1 MPCERGL
8 FLSDKRRRIGPVEKN
23 LDYSGHLRILHKKAK
38 MAKRKPNKQKTT
50 TSSSSD
56 DGKVRLQK
64 LLAAHGKGS
73 RRACEEFIVDGRVTV
88 DGQVVKKLGT
98 KVNPEKQKVALDGE
112 RLVEQRLQYFML
124 NKPPGVVSTAQ
135 DPSGRL
141 RVIDLIKT
149 NTRVYNVGRL
159 DKSSEGLILVTND
172 GDLANRLTHP
182 RYGVEKKYHVLVKGR
197 PSFEKLDS
205 LKQGVYLAEAKVQVK
220 NVRVKKRLREGT
232 WLEIILDEGRNREIR
247 RLLARVGHKVVQ
259 LRRVAIG
266 PLLLDDLPIGMHRR
280 LTLTEVKRLQKATA
294 ETQQKP
300 RKKRVIKKKSSKKAT
315 SRKRSST
322 PGSRTRASTKK
333 STRGKAAGRKTTGRK
348 TASKKTS
355 RSSRSKAPGGRRATG
370 GRTAASSSRGGR
382 KMSKRR

>member
-1 MPCERGL
+1 
-8 FLSDKRRRIGPVEKN
+8 
-23 LDYSGHLRILHKKAK
+23 
-38 MAKRKPNKQKTT
+38 MAKRKPNKEKTT
-50 TSSSSD
+50 SGSSSD

-98 KVNPEKQKVALDGE
+98 KVNPETQKVALDGE
-112 RLVEQRLQYFML
+112 TLVEQRMQYFAL

-135 DPSGRL
+135 DPAGRL

-149 NTRVYNVGRL
+149 NARVYNVGRL

-205 LKQGVYLAEAKVQVK
+205 LKKGVYLAEAKVQVK
-220 NVRVKKRLREGT
+220 HVRVKKRLREGT
-232 WLEIILDEGRNREIR
+232 WLEIVLDEGRNREIR

-266 PLLLDDLPIGMHRR
+266 PLLLGDLPIGMHRR
-280 LTLTEVKRLQKATA
+280 LTITEIKRLQKATV
-294 ETQQKP
+294 ETVRKP
-300 RKKRVIKKKSSKKAT
+300 RKKKATRKTSSKTAT
-315 SRKRSST
+315 GRKGSGPQGSRKRV
-322 PGSRTRASTKK
+322 STKK
-333 STRGKAAGRKTTGRK
+333 SSRGKAAGRKPTGRK
-348 TASKKTS
+348 KST
-355 RSSRSKAPGGRRATG
+355 RSKATG
-370 GRTAASSSRGGR
+370 GRRSSGGRKSATASRGGR
-382 KMSKRR
+382 KMSRRR